1 MVRRVVVWDDV
12 EMREVEVEPPVRLGR
27 GLASGLRAEVSG
39 LGLARA
45 RAGLDEVTRGAGVV
59 FAPSAEASSHGNF
72 VDASWRRIMANP
84 AWARRLGKAH
94 TAKRQARATGPDESV
109 RDWRELDAATSS
121 DALLMNVFCYPR
133 VWTVGLRA
141 LLGVD
146 GTAAVEFGVRAS
158 APLQRGHVNTTEI
171 DMRVGDL
178 LVEAKL
184 TEADFQFGALRLV
197 ERYVDLD
204 SVFEREK
211 LEVTRRGVRSYQ
223 LIRGVLAAHAAAGRF
238 CVLCDARRVDLV
250 EDWFRVMGAVKSFEL
265 QSRLRLVT
273 WQEIAALVPGG
284 LSKFL
289 EVKYGIAAK
298 ATPSRRRTGASSSVD
313 RIA

>member
-1 MVRRVVVWDDV
+1 LVRRVVVWDDV
-12 EMREVEVEPPVRLGR
+12 EMREVEVEPPVRR
-27 GLASGLRAEVSG
+27 GLARGLRAEVSE
-39 LGLARA
+39 LGLARV
-45 RAGLDEVTRGAGVV
+45 RRGVDEVTRGAGVV
-59 FAPSAEASSHGNF
+59 FAPSAVDGAISHGNF
-72 VDASWRRIMANP
+72 VDASWRRIVANP

-94 TAKRQARATGPDESV
+94 TAKRQARPTGTEETV

-133 VWTVGLRA
+133 VWTGGLKA
-141 LLGVD
+141 LLGVSGD
-146 GTAAVEFGVRAS
+146 EQVEFGVRAT
-158 APLQRGHVNTTEI
+158 APLRRGIVNTTEI

-204 SVFEREK
+204 AVFEREK

-223 LIRGVLAAHAAAGRF
+223 LIRGVLVAHAVGGRF
-238 CVLCDARRVDLV
+238 CLLCDQRRVDLV
-250 EDWFRVMGAVKSFEL
+250 EDWFRVIGAVKSFEL

-273 WQEIAALVPGG
+273 WQEGAAVVPPG
-284 LSKFL
+284 LREFL
-289 EVKYGIAAK
+289 ASKYGIK
-298 ATPSRRRTGASSSVD
+298 TTASSS
-313 RIA
+313 